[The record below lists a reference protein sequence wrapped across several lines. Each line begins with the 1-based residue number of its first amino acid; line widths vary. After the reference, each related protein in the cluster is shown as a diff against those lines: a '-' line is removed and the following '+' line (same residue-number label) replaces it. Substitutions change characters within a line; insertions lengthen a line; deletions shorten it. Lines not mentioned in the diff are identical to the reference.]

1 MSNREIVSTE
11 CMLKG
16 IKEEVYTYAEW
27 RKRGY
32 QVKRGQRAC
41 ITTQLWKQV
50 KYKDK
55 STEEEKTKMVMT
67 KASLF
72 SRSQVEI
79 IYGMV

>member
-16 IKEEVYTYAEW
+16 IAEEVYTYGEW
-27 RKRGY
+27 KKRGY
-32 QVKRGQRAC
+32 QVKKGQHAC

-55 STEEEKTKMVMT
+55 ATEEEKTKMIMT

-72 SRSQVEI
+72 SRSQVEAI
-79 IYGMV
+79 G